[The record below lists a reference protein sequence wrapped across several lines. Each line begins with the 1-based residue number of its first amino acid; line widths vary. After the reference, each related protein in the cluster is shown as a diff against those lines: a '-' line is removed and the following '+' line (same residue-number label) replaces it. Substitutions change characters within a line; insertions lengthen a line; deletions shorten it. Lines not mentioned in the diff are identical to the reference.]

1 MPFNV
6 TTNVNSLKAQVYGG
20 KTENAI
26 GKAME
31 RLSSGLRVNGAA
43 DDAAGLAIAKGM
55 AKDIS
60 GYQVNVRNAN
70 DAVSLLQVAE
80 GGMDEIGNM
89 LQRMKDLALQ
99 SANGTNST
107 AQRANLDLEYQ
118 ALISEIDRIVDTT
131 SFNDVKLLEGS
142 FSRNFQ
148 VDVSNSQSVDTINVA
163 ITDINT
169 GALTANTGQVLIS
182 GVVASDTFSG
192 VAQLTIRPDLDDDG
206 TTAAPQTVDVTAT
219 TTAADFIDAINALTS
234 LTEVSAKLVN
244 GDIRVYNH
252 NVDSNAASATDLDW
266 TSGATETLG
275 GSAINTLATAGG
287 TANLAV
293 VTGGTA
299 LNTTSISGSDS
310 TNANTAIA
318 VIDAAVTAIT
328 SERANVGASQN
339 RFEKSINNLN
349 NKITNVSAAMGR
361 IMDADF
367 AKETAE
373 FSKQSILQQASISM
387 LAQAKALPQQMLSLL
402 Q

>member
-6 TTNVNSLKAQVYGG
+6 NTNVNSLKSQVYGG

-26 GKAME
+26 SKSME

-107 AQRANLDLEYQ
+107 AQRANLDLEFQ

-148 VDVSNSQSVDTINVA
+148 VDVSNAQSVDTINVA
-163 ITDINT
+163 ITDVNS
-169 GALTANTGQVLIS
+169 GSLTANTGQVFIS
-182 GVVASDTFSG
+182 GVVASDTFSAG
-192 VAQLTIRPDLDDDG
+192 DTLTITPDLDDDG
-206 TTAAPQTVDVTAT
+206 TLADAQTVTVTTAT
-219 TTAADFIDAINALTS
+219 TVASFIDDINALTAQ
-234 LTEVSAKLVN
+234 TEISARLVN
-244 GDIRVYNH
+244 GDIRLYNS
-252 NVDSNAASATDLDW
+252 NVDSNAAADTTAAW
-266 TSGATETLG
+266 TTGTATLG
-275 GSAINTLATAGG
+275 GSAIADLTV
-287 TANLAV
+287 AV

-299 LNTTSISGSDS
+299 LNTTSISGGDS

-328 SERANVGASQN
+328 SERANIGASQN